1 MNSSKYSFPS
11 PRLWCCLAL
20 TLIVV
25 TIAPAASGQAVGF
38 TTAPDHV
45 NITLNG
51 CRNDGSIVLPISGQ
65 FVCPDSAYTSGNLG
79 KGWNEL
85 DLVPHRLIT
94 ARATT
99 SNTPSY
105 NVIVAADNLLNGF
118 LGYDV
123 ILSDVGNSGPG
134 INESHA
140 GDASCA
146 ATWGAQFV
154 GPGITGGADSTIYRV
169 LTISQN
175 TNTTCYFDYYE
186 RLALGAHNYSGS
198 SLQSYKFE
206 SADFKGGKF
215 TIPLPVNQIQ
225 PQSLSKTMTATQGS
239 DNVWQI
245 GKTVPASL
253 GFANVCDPN
262 QQLTKSVKI
271 DVSWSKQAV
280 PGGITITTTITA
292 TNPAS
297 RTVTVNVTD
306 QIYLG
311 TTQSTLLD
319 TASSGNIDVPAN
331 TSTTVLTHTFTDTVN
346 TSATSYNDVATA
358 TYTDKATGIPIPGT
372 TQATASATVTQSGG
386 SNSSASI
393 TDQEDISNNF
403 QFSLNSFSGT
413 GGYAGGSVT
422 TPSQYTLGNFLTS
435 LAWTSNSFTSAGT
448 ATFNKTIKYTGSGPA
463 STQLTDTAT
472 LTGSDGFT
480 TDSGQQVV
488 AVEADALVSLTI
500 QKTIS
505 PFVAQTITF
514 HVVNSASVEVA
525 TPTITFAAGD
535 SSTKSTTVDSLQP
548 DTYTVTEDV
557 PTGWSGTPASVQLT
571 LDASSQSACSGTAS
585 FTNTQQS
592 KIIVKKVTKPSGS
605 SQSFTFTPS
614 YNGGQTF
621 NLTDGQS
628 NDSGLLAPG
637 GYSVAETAVTG
648 WDLTSKSCDNGNDP
662 ASITLGAGQTVT
674 CTFTNTQR
682 GTIIVKKLTSPS
694 GAPGSFAFT
703 GNVAGSI
710 GDGGTLTT
718 SNLVPGTYYST
729 ESDPTPAFD
738 LTSIV
743 CNDGSSAHPSS
754 GNTTTRKATFNLD
767 PGETVT
773 CTFTNTQRGKAKV
786 VKTVTGGGSPAGFTF
801 QLRTGA
807 SAGAAGTILET
818 ITTDATGIINFTTNL
833 VPGTTY
839 QLCEQMMPGWM
850 TSLGPPQYSVYNPS
864 GDNSVVCTDFT
875 VTSGQT
881 KTFTLAN
888 TPPPGG
894 MGLTIGFWKNWSSCT
909 GGRQKPVLDQTLA
922 SFAGGGTYVGN
933 LFVNSCKIA
942 VNVLNKSTSNGS
954 KASSSPA
961 YNLAAQLLGAELN
974 LKAGAGPGA
983 NTMACLLSDVQ
994 WANAILN
1001 PNTSALG
1008 NKGIDFAS
1016 AFNTN
1021 NTNPK
1026 MTTKQINAAN
1036 YLQTQLNNYN
1046 NNQAYGC
1053 SSTFAF

>member
-1 MNSSKYSFPS
+1 MFTSRFFSPS
-11 PRLWCCLAL
+11 PRLLFCLVLILVTVSLL
-20 TLIVV
+20 TGS
-25 TIAPAASGQAVGF
+25 ASAQQCI
-38 TTAPDHV
+38 APDHI
-45 NITLNG
+45 NISLNG
-51 CRNDGSIVLPISGQ
+51 CRNDGSITLPNGSNQ
-65 FVCPDSAYTSGNLG
+65 FVCPDAAYTSGNLG

-94 ARATT
+94 TRGNT

-134 INESHA
+134 VNESHS
-140 GDASCA
+140 GDASCS
-146 ATWGAQFV
+146 ATWLASQV

-175 TNTTCYFDYYE
+175 TGTTCYFDYYE
-186 RLALGAHNYSGS
+186 RLALGSHLYSGS

-206 SADFKGGKF
+206 TSDFNGGKA
-215 TIPLPVNQIQ
+215 TVPLPVNQIQ
-225 PQSLSKTMTATQGS
+225 PQSLSKTMAATQGS
-239 DNVWQI
+239 DNVWQV
-245 GKTVPASL
+245 GKTVPATL

-271 DVSWSKQAV
+271 NVSWSKQAV

-306 QIYLG
+306 DIYLG
-311 TTQSTLLD
+311 ATQTTLVDEAT
-319 TASSGNIDVPAN
+319 SGPVDVAPN
-331 TSTTVLTHTFTDTVN
+331 TSTTILTHTFTDTVN

-358 TYTDKATGIPIPGT
+358 TYTDKVTGVSIPGDT
-372 TQATASATVTQSGG
+372 TATASATVNHAGG
-386 SNSSASI
+386 TNSSASI
-393 TDQEDISNNF
+393 VDQEDISNNF
-403 QFSLNSFSGT
+403 QFSLDSFSGT
-413 GGYAGGSVT
+413 GGYAGGAVT
-422 TPSQYTLGNFLTS
+422 TPSSYTLGTFLTS
-435 LAWTSNSFTSAGT
+435 LAWTSSSFSSAGT
-448 ATFNKTIKYTGSGPA
+448 ATFNKTVKYVGSGPA
-463 STQLTDTAT
+463 STSLTDTAT

-480 TDSGQQVV
+480 TDSGQQTI
-488 AVEADALVSLTI
+488 AVQADALVSLTI

-505 PFVAQTITF
+505 PFVAQTVTF
-514 HVVNSASVEVA
+514 HVVNSAKVEVA
-525 TPTITFAAGD
+525 TPTITFIAGD
-535 SSTKSTTVDSLQP
+535 SSTKSTTVSNLAP

-571 LDASSQSACSGTAS
+571 LDASTQSACSGTAS

-621 NLTDGQS
+621 NLTDGQT
-628 NDSGLLAPG
+628 NDSGLLSPG
-637 GYSVAETAVTG
+637 GYSVAETAVSG
-648 WDLTSKSCDNGNDP
+648 WDLTSKVCDNGNDP
-662 ASITLGAGQTVT
+662 GAITLGAGQTVT

-694 GAPGSFAFT
+694 GAAGSFTFA
-703 GNVAGSI
+703 GDAAGSI
-710 GDGGTLTT
+710 GDGGTITV

-738 LTSIV
+738 LTSIS

-754 GNTTTRKATFNLD
+754 GSTSTRKATFNLD

-807 SAGAAGTILET
+807 SSSAAGTTLET
-818 ITTDATGIINFTTNL
+818 VTTGTTGVINFTTNL

-839 QLCEQMMPGWM
+839 QLCEQMLPGWM
-850 TSLGPPQYSVYNPS
+850 TTLGPPLYSVYNPS

-875 VTSGQT
+875 VTAGQT
-881 KTFTLAN
+881 KTFNLAN

-894 MGLTIGFWKNWSSCT
+894 MALTIGFWKNWSSCT
-909 GGRQKPVLDQTLA
+909 GGRQKPLLDQTLA

-933 LFVNSCKIA
+933 LFVNTCRIG
-942 VNVLNKSTSNGS
+942 VNVLSKSSSNGS
-954 KASSSPA
+954 KAASSPA
-961 YNLAAQLLGAELN
+961 YNLAAQLLAVELN
-974 LKAGAGPGA
+974 LKAGAGPGS

-994 WANAILN
+994 WANDVLN
-1001 PNTSALG
+1001 PATSPFG
-1008 NKGIDFAS
+1008 NKGVDFAN

-1026 MTTKQINAAN
+1026 MSATQASVAN

-1053 SSTFAF
+1053 SSSFQF